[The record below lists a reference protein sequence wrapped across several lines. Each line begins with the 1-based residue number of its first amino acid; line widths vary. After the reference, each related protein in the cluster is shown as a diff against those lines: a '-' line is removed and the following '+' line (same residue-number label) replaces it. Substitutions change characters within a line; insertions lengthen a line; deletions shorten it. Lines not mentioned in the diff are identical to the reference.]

1 MRINKQNLVEGSSF
15 LRSQKSKNFDREK
28 FMIDNM
34 EHNLTFK
41 EELKKFKE
49 LDKDQYS
56 LLLQKFKKKYKDYRL
71 SWFEN
76 PKKAFETGNFDQFN
90 PLCLDI
96 ETASICDLAC
106 PHCFR
111 EYILT
116 PDKIMDFD
124 FYKKIIDTAVKFD
137 VPSIKLNWRGEPL
150 LNPKLEKFISYAKK
164 NGILEVSINTN
175 ATTLTEKRAERLID
189 AGLDQII
196 YSFDGGT
203 KKTYEKMRPARF
215 KKNKFEDVYKNIKNF
230 HFIKKKK
237 GSFFPITKIQ
247 MVLTKDT
254 REEIEDFFDLFNKY
268 VDDVTVTQYT
278 ERGGNLEKI
287 PKKEK
292 NKIDELIKKNDLSNN
307 TNFFLAA
314 NGDLNVSVGRK
325 PCYQLFQRLMITF
338 DGRVAMCC
346 HDWGAQHC
354 LGFIDKKSFDID
366 KTLKNLEKNI
376 IDNKKGFEL
385 LKNAKKPTKYNEPPK
400 KITNI
405 DDIWNGEELNKIRKI
420 HMEKQLDKIDICK
433 NCDFKDTYDW
443 KKIN

>member
-1 MRINKQNLVEGSSF
+1 MRISKQNLVEGSSF
-15 LRSQKSKNFDREK
+15 LRDQKSKNFDREK
-28 FMIDNM
+28 FMVDNM
-34 EHNLTFK
+34 EHNLSFK
-41 EELKKFKE
+41 EEINKFNDLTE
-49 LDKDQYS
+49 DEHS
-56 LLLQKFKKKYKDYRL
+56 LILEKFKKKYKNYRL
-71 SWFEN
+71 SWFDN
-76 PKKAFETGNFDQFN
+76 PKTAFETGKFDQFN

-96 ETASICDLAC
+96 ETAAICDLAC

-124 FYKKIIDTAVKFD
+124 FYKRIIDTAVKFD

-164 NGILEVSINTN
+164 RGILEVSINTN
-175 ATTLTEKRAERLID
+175 ATTLTSKRAESLID

-215 KKNKFEDVYKNIKNF
+215 KKNKFEDVYNNIKNF
-230 HFIKKKK
+230 YFAKQKKK
-237 GSFFPITKIQ
+237 SFFPITKIQ

-254 REEIEDFFDLFNKY
+254 RNEIEDFFSLFSDY

-287 PKKEK
+287 PDGEKDKINKFIEK
-292 NKIDELIKKNDLSNN
+292 NNLSSN
-307 TNFFLAA
+307 TNFFVEA
-314 NGDLNVSVGRK
+314 NGDLKISIGRK

-354 LGFIDKKSFDID
+354 LGFLDKKSFDID
-366 KTLKNLEKNI
+366 KTLNNLEKNI
-376 IDNKKGFEL
+376 LNNKKGFEL
-385 LKNAKKPTKYNEPPK
+385 LKNAKKPKKYHEPQK
-400 KITNI
+400 EITNLK
-405 DDIWNGEELNKIRKI
+405 DIWNGEELNKIREI

-433 NCDFKDTYDW
+433 NCDFKDTYEW